1 MINAK
6 TRLLGQRHASVKSE
20 TWSNEFTETN
30 LPRLIIFWRKRLVYL
45 CLITFKAMSVVP
57 LRITSIF

>member
-6 TRLLGQRHASVKSE
+6 TRLIGQRHASVKSE

-30 LPRLIIFWRKRLVYL
+30 LPRLIIF
-45 CLITFKAMSVVP
+45 
-57 LRITSIF
+57 